1 MGSVRAAAR
10 IGRRWL
16 ITGWHTDATDPR
28 EMARLRSRIL
38 VLSFALG
45 IISGGA
51 ALPSTSYYAGHE
63 RSALITL
70 LGLLALM
77 IHAALRRA
85 RMTDLEFVAVLVV
98 DQVFA
103 ALMIY
108 LVQGG
113 GRTPMTTLAFVPS
126 VVFGSVFSA
135 RRWHLAAQFVGAVA
149 VLTLVNRSAAHTSTD
164 RPDMI
169 VGVAVLAI
177 VGFVV
182 RLQHE
187 QATAA
192 LGRSLRG
199 EVTDPL
205 TGLVN
210 RRGLER
216 AVERNWTERARVG
229 RRLAIIIVDVDH
241 FKSINDTRGHAA
253 GDEILRQLAKV
264 LTANLRA
271 GDVAAR
277 IGGEEFLV
285 MCDVDPPQA
294 DLVAERLRTAVER
307 ELAPVTVSIG
317 VHIAAPK
324 EREAGTH
331 ALWLAADVADRAL
344 YLAKRAG
351 RNQVMQLDA

>member
-1 MGSVRAAAR
+1 VAGV
-10 IGRRWL
+10 GGRWL
-16 ITGWHTDATDPR
+16 ITGWHADATDPV
-28 EMARLRSRIL
+28 ETARLRSRIL

-45 IISGGA
+45 MIAGGTTLA
-51 ALPSTSYYAGHE
+51 TGSEYAGHE
-63 RSALITL
+63 VSALITFF
-70 LGLLALM
+70 GLLALM
-77 IHAALRRA
+77 THAALRRA
-85 RMTDLEFVAVLVV
+85 RMTDLEFLAVLVI
-98 DQVFA
+98 DQAFA
-103 ALMIY
+103 ALLIH
-108 LVQGG
+108 LVQGD

-126 VVFGSVFSA
+126 AVFGAVFCS
-135 RRWHLAAQFVGAVA
+135 RRWHLAVQFLG
-149 VLTLVNRSAAHTSTD
+149 
-164 RPDMI
+164 
-169 VGVAVLAI
+169 GVAVLSVVDQGAPPTSAGHSNLI
-177 VGFVV
+177 VGVFVLAFVAFVV

-192 LGRSLRG
+192 LGRALRG

-216 AVERNWTERARVG
+216 AVEQRWTERARVG
-229 RRLAIIIVDVDH
+229 QRLAILIVDVDH

-285 MCDVDPPQA
+285 ICDVEPPQA
-294 DLVAERLRTAVER
+294 DIVAERLRTAVER
-307 ELAPVTVSIG
+307 QLAPVTVSVG
-317 VHIAAPK
+317 VHVASPK
-324 EREAGTH
+324 QRELSTH

-344 YLAKRAG
+344 YQAKNAG
-351 RNQVMQLDA
+351 RNQIVLLDA